1 MAFKMKGM
9 KSFGEG
15 TPLFQKKGKNYES
28 SKGDQQGPVPEKNI
42 KLQEGELDGTAVSSG
57 ERVGDRITWNEQR
70 AGFLTDNDI
79 TNDGSKEDNQR
90 KKAAKNLNREAQIMR
105 DRRKNTRRKN

>member
-15 TPLFQKKGKNYES
+15 TPLFQKKGKNYEK

-42 KLQEGELDGTAVSSG
+42 KLQKGELDGTSVYSG
-57 ERVGDRITWNEQR
+57 PSVNERITSSEER
-70 AGFLTDNDI
+70 AGYLTDNDI

-105 DRRKNTRRKN
+105 DRRKNTSKKK